1 MTDHKSLTAEAASF
15 AVDLDYAKLPD
26 DALHIARRCM
36 IDGISQF
43 VAGSATEPVQIV
55 ALHARE
61 QGGGEEA
68 LLLGQGEAKV
78 PATLAARVI
87 GTAGHAL
94 DWDDTQAS
102 KDPRHVYGLLTHP
115 TVPPLA
121 AALALSQRLGNVSGQ
136 DFMAAFQAG
145 FEVECKIAEWMLPEV
160 YKRGLHASAA
170 EGTIGAAV
178 TAGKLLGLD
187 VKAMR
192 YAIGIACSCSSA
204 GIRANVGTMTKP
216 LHFGAAAENGIMA
229 AELAAKGLEANDSA
243 LDGDYGFL
251 TVFAGGVFEEK
262 LAQGFGNIYSIVDP
276 GVSIKPYPSGILTH
290 QSMDAMLKLVTE
302 HDIKPEDVESIDFF
316 AGSNILKPISY
327 DFARDHLEAKFCV
340 PALLAMIVLKR
351 QAGQNEFS
359 NAFVQSDAMV
369 DMQKRITTSI
379 DPEIEAQGFD
389 KIRSKI
395 VLKPKGGQTI
405 EQWADERYRGSPD
418 NPMTDGEVEDKY
430 RICTN
435 GILAN
440 ERQNRLL
447 QAIWS
452 VDEKDNQDVGQLA
465 SLMQPEK
472 VFS

>member
-1 MTDHKSLTAEAASF
+1 MSMPEDTHITAEAAAF
-15 AVDLDYAKLPD
+15 AASVNYSDIPK
-26 DALHIARRCM
+26 DALKVGRRCM
-36 IDGISQF
+36 IDGIGQF
-43 VAGSATEPVQIV
+43 VAGCVTKPVEIV
-55 ALHARE
+55 AADVAE
-61 QGGGEEA
+61 QGGREEA
-68 LLLGQGEAKV
+68 LLLGQGTTKV

-121 AALALSQRLGNVSGQ
+121 AALALAQKLGNVSGR
-136 DFMAAFQAG
+136 DFMTAFQAG

-170 EGTIGAAV
+170 EGTIGAAI
-178 TAGKLLGLD
+178 TAGKLLKLD
-187 VKAMR
+187 EKAFR
-192 YAIGIACSCSSA
+192 YAIGIATSCSAA

-229 AELAAKGLEANDSA
+229 AQLAARGLEANDSA

-251 TVFAGGVFEEK
+251 SVFAGGVFEEK
-262 LAQGFGNIYSIVDP
+262 LAQGFGNTYSIADP

-290 QSMDAMLKLVTE
+290 QSMDAMLALVRE
-302 HDIKPEDVESIDFF
+302 HDIKPETVESVTFY

-327 DFARDHLEAKFCV
+327 SFARDHLEAKFCV

-359 NAFVQSDAMV
+359 DDFVHSPAMV
-369 DMQKRITTSI
+369 DMQKRITTTI
-379 DPEIEAQGFD
+379 DPDIEAQGFD

-395 VLKPKGGQTI
+395 VLTTRDGKI
-405 EQWADERYRGSPD
+405 HEQWADERYRGSPD
-418 NPMTDGEVEDKY
+418 NPMTDNEVEDKY
-430 RICTN
+430 RICTD
-435 GILAN
+435 GILTAD
-440 ERQNRLL
+440 QQGALL
-447 QAIWS
+447 SAIWS
-452 VDEKDNQDVGQLA
+452 IDGKSIKDASVLA
-465 SLMQPEK
+465 TLMQP
-472 VFS
+472 SD